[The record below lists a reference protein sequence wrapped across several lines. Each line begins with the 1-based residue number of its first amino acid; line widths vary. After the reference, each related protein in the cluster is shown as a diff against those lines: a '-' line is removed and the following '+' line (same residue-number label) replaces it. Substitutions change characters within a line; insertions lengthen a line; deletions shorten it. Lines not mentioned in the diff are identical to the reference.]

1 MKEEKDSSNNCPIIS
16 KKTKRNN
23 YKFFYRLIGNNIKI
37 ERRLYKV
44 FVGAFFIIGLI
55 FTIEILFIAF
65 GGEKIK
71 LSDLGPFGDFFGGML
86 NPILSFCTFMALL
99 MTIVLQQKELSL
111 TRKELSETQKATRD
125 SAETLKEQSI
135 SIKLQNFE
143 NTFFNMLN
151 LYFSLKSRLNQNPP
165 KVENIN
171 YKIDNIEYKFN
182 AKEYEKDIKSR
193 EEGIPR
199 INYILFLYLNEANRF
214 PKEFRNI
221 PTEKIEEEIKLKYK
235 KNQLNDTKNLYIY
248 FTNVYGKH
256 LNHLMRTIY
265 HIVNF
270 VDKNDNIKNKK
281 FYVNLL
287 RSQIDISETSLIF
300 YNAISKYGE
309 NMLPLLIKYEFFEHL
324 IYNDFICRPTLK
336 LYIEKTKQLDE
347 RYPINK
353 AFGKHHQYKKLLKEL
368 DKKTNTSSQEQQ

>member
-44 FVGAFFIIGLI
+44 FVTAFVIVLSIFIVEALL
-55 FTIEILFIAF
+55 TI
-65 GGEKIK
+65 
-71 LSDLGPFGDFFGGML
+71 SDKEMLTKLGPFGDFFGGML

-125 SAETLKEQSI
+125 SAEALKEQSN

-143 NTFFNMLN
+143 NTFFNMLD
-151 LYFSLKSRLNQNPP
+151 LYFNLKNRLNQNQLE
-165 KVENIN
+165 VQNIN
-171 YKIDNIEYKFN
+171 YKINNIDYVFN
-182 AKEYEKDIKSR
+182 TKTHEKNIKLKK
-193 EEGIPR
+193 EGIPMLHH
-199 INYILFLYLNEANRF
+199 ILFLFLNEANRF
-214 PKEFRNI
+214 PKEFRDI
-221 PTEKIEEEIKLKYK
+221 PIDKIDMKIKLKYK

-248 FTNVYGKH
+248 FTNTYGKY

-270 VDKNDNIKNKK
+270 VESNDNIENKK

-336 LYIEKTKQLDE
+336 LYIEKTKQLDK